1 MTQIYIPILPRKPY
15 FRRARRFLTGEGWAA
30 LITILGV
37 IVGVIWRVS
46 LP

>member
-1 MTQIYIPILPRKPY
+1 MTPIYTPIFPRKPY

-37 IVGVIWRVS
+37 IVGVIWRLS
-46 LP
+46 I